1 MWCKSWVHYSLFSSS
16 SLTIKTGFNNNKLN
30 GSYTWPFFQTS
41 GSPTLF
47 INVQLVKE
55 LQRSNQSSNHYLFH
69 LRLQL
74 TVVFLTASGSYALSA
89 KIKCWAEGG
98 TMQLNYT
105 ILPSSVLSPS
115 WDVNTIVNNTPLPA
129 PTTTPKSLRRNSEV
143 NKITLNKDKAIK
155 VKVSN
160 EMTSIEAT
168 VVPSNY
174 HDSVTDWPSGECVT
188 VWWSYIN
195 VVDIVIEDDWMAVST
210 YGECA
215 WYHHKIFVSIMMT
228 TLSLVR
234 LNLYNCRWNVNH
246 ACKPKHDLNSPPLR
260 PLSVNNSSPL
270 SGQWVCNEI
279 FTT

>member
-1 MWCKSWVHYSLFSSS
+1 MDLWNVLKGDNKMLNW
-16 SLTIKTGFNNNKLN
+16 LTC
-30 GSYTWPFFQTS
+30 W
-41 GSPTLF
+41 
-47 INVQLVKE
+47 
-55 LQRSNQSSNHYLFH
+55 
-69 LRLQL
+69 LRLK
-74 TVVFLTASGSYALSA
+74 VVFRLYYGRGKVLFWSHHDVPATSLGVHEITLWGRYRATSRRRYRNVPATFPRRLCAS
-89 KIKCWAEGG
+89 WA
-98 TMQLNYT
+98 
-105 ILPSSVLSPS
+105 
-115 WDVNTIVNNTPLPA
+115 
-129 PTTTPKSLRRNSEV
+129 LRRNSEV

-155 VKVSN
+155 VKVNN

-228 TLSLVR
+228 TLWLVR

-270 SGQWVCNEI
+270 SGQWVCNKI